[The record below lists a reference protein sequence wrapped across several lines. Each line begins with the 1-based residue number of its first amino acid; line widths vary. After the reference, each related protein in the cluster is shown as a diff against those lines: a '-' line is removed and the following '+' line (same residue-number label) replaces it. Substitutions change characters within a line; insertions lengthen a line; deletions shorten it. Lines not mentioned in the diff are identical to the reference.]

1 MIRVTS
7 FYEMDAEQIESL
19 AREKGID
26 SQYPYVLKINTKAG
40 RSHSVQYA
48 SEADREREIKRIVAE
63 IEREKRSS
71 MLTTEDIRWAVAVE
85 IGKLRPYL
93 RRIEKILKETKEEE
107 TTT

>member
-1 MIRVTS
+1 MIRVAS

-19 AREKGID
+19 AREKGIN
-26 SQYPYVLKINTKAG
+26 SQYPYVLTINTKTG

-63 IEREKRSS
+63 IEREKRSNR
-71 MLTTEDIRWAVAVE
+71 LTHEDIRVAVAAE
-85 IGKLRPYL
+85 IDKLRPYL
-93 RRIEKILKETKEEE
+93 RRMEKSLKETKEE